1 MKKFRLG
8 GGFALA
14 ALFLASVFLGSCD
27 DDYWEYPASSRDYS
41 LDDVTINATYDDLHT
56 TATVTFTIP
65 KNADGVIYTI
75 DGNDPTVRYDESG
88 DGLMS
93 YFGKKYTGSGSVEI
107 KSACT
112 LKALAYR
119 LDKNLETAKHGDV
132 GTQEIDIDQIVTYQF
147 LYVAT
152 EESSDII
159 QKVGDYDKKFS
170 FYSGDFM
177 YTEGGL
183 TKTMKYRID
192 FIQDSTAGYDGE
204 GYWELYLTYDGE
216 PREDSE
222 NGTEYRARGIFDGS
236 CLSGTSPT
244 NGSLTLYTLKGKS
257 FDIIAVKMDD
267 EYDYVFD
274 LELSKYLIK
283 KVTADY

>member
-14 ALFLASVFLGSCD
+14 ALFFASVFLGSCD

-41 LDDVTINATYDDLHT
+41 LDDITINATYDELHT

-75 DGNDPTVRYDESG
+75 DGNDPTVRYDESE

-119 LDKNLETAKHGDV
+119 LDKNLETAKHGSV
-132 GTQEIDIDQIVTYQF
+132 ESNEIEIDPIVTYQF
-147 LYVAT
+147 LYVPAT

-159 QKVGDYDKKFS
+159 QKVGDSGKEFS
-170 FYSGDFM
+170 FESGNF
-177 YTEGGL
+177 
-183 TKTMKYRID
+183 D
-192 FIQDSTAGYDGE
+192 FIYDGLQKNGYYELIFINDSTADNDCE
-204 GYWELYLTYDGE
+204 GYWELYLIYNGE
-216 PREDSE
+216 PLRDKV
-222 NGTEYRARGIFDGS
+222 NDRLYFAKGIFDGG

-244 NGSLTLYTLKGKS
+244 NGNLTLKTLKGKS
-257 FDIIAVKMDD
+257 FDIITVKKDD
-267 EYDYVFD
+267 VDYVFD
-274 LELSKYLIK
+274 LNLSKYLIK